1 MSGGLE
7 VYRTR
12 DVGEDWRVRG
22 GVKEVKLIGDKV
34 ANELGLR
41 GLT

>member
-7 VYRTR
+7 VYWTG
-12 DVGEDWRVRG
+12 DVGEDLRVRG
-22 GVKEVKLIGDKV
+22 GVKDVKLIRDEV
-34 ANELGLR
+34 ANELELR

>member
-12 DVGEDWRVRG
+12 DDREDFESKGRSQEHGINRGE
-22 GVKEVKLIGDKV
+22 V
-34 ANELGLR
+34 ANELELR